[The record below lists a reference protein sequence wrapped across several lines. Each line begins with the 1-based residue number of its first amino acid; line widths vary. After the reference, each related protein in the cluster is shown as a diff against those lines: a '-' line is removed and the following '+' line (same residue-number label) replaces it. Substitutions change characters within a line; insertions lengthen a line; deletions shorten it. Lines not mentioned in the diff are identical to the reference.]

1 MQWVYTPY
9 MLPLLLSAAV
19 SGLLGIYLAGRR
31 AAPGIRPFAVI
42 LLAGTTWSIF
52 YILEIGSLTLEQKVF
67 WAGIEYFGIAIIPVA
82 WLTFSIQYSGH
93 GGWLKPYKTLLFAS
107 IPLATVILF
116 WTNAVHHLV
125 WSEAGLDTSGP
136 FPSLAITYGIWFWVF
151 LVYTYTLLAAG
162 AFLLLQSLKHTA
174 QWYSRQVV
182 PLIIGIS
189 IPWVGNLL
197 YVFKVPPFPY
207 LDLTPVAFSLSGLI
221 LLWGVFRFWLFDL
234 VPVARA
240 AVVESM
246 GDGVLVIDEQDR
258 LVDINPSAAHL
269 LGVEASA
276 IIRQKADTAL
286 ARFPNLL
293 GNHLAGNDIHVDF
306 TVNEGEETR
315 YFDVRISP
323 IKDNYRHLKG
333 RSLIFHEITEKRLA
347 EQELERSHSIL
358 LATFDA
364 TADGIMV
371 TNGRGKSVRF
381 NRKFI
386 DMWNMSPE
394 IANSPEEQ
402 DRMAY
407 ILDQLSNP
415 AAFYRLMNKLSVQ
428 PDADSYDVLELK
440 DGRIFERYSRPQKI
454 GDKRVGRVWSFHD
467 ITEQHRAEERLRF
480 LSTHDILTGLY
491 NRVYF
496 EEEINRL
503 EGSRQYPI
511 SLIVA
516 DMDGLKENN
525 DRYGHQAGDAMLRRA
540 AEVLRQA
547 CRSEDMVARIGGDE
561 FGIVLPKS
569 SANVAEAAVERIKQ
583 GMSHFHFGE
592 IDIPISL
599 SLGAATAQSG
609 ESLRTVFRQADKVM
623 YQAKRAKRQRR
634 TPGPVAE
641 HD

>member
-9 MLPLLLSAAV
+9 MLPLLFSAAV

-31 AAPGIRPFAVI
+31 TAPGARPFAI
-42 LLAGTTWSIF
+42 SLLAVTAWSIF
-52 YILEIGSLTLEQKVF
+52 YILEIGSQLQTDKVF
-67 WAGIEYFGIAIIPVA
+67 WSGFEYFGIATIPVT
-82 WLTFSIQYSGH
+82 WLIFTIQYSGH
-93 GGWLKPYKTLLFAS
+93 GGWLKPLKTILLFL
-107 IPLATVILF
+107 IPLATVVLF
-116 WTNAVHHLV
+116 WTNDTHHLV
-125 WSEAGLDTSGP
+125 WSSVALDTSEP
-136 FPSLAITYGIWFWVF
+136 FSTLAVTYGFWFWIF
-151 LVYTYTLLAAG
+151 LAYAYTLLAAG
-162 AFLLLQSLKHTA
+162 SFLILQSLKHTA
-174 QWYSRQVV
+174 QWYSRQVAS
-182 PLIIGIS
+182 LMIGILV
-189 IPWVGNLL
+189 PWVGNLL
-197 YVFKVPPFPY
+197 YVSKISPIPY
-207 LDLTPVAFSLSGLI
+207 LDLTPVAFSLSGLV

-240 AVVESM
+240 AVVDSM
-246 GDGVLVIDEQDR
+246 GDGVLVFDERDR
-258 LVDINPSAAHL
+258 LVDINPSAAQL
-269 LGVEASA
+269 LGVEPSA
-276 IIRQKADTAL
+276 VIRQKVDFVL
-286 ARFPNLL
+286 ARFPNL
-293 GNHLAGNDIHVDF
+293 GENYPGSSEKHLDFSIND
-306 TVNEGEETR
+306 GEAAR

-323 IKDNYRHLKG
+323 LNDTYRHLKG

-347 EQELERSHSIL
+347 EQELEKSHSVL

-386 DMWNMSPE
+386 DMWQMPPE
-394 IANSPEEQ
+394 IANSLEDQ
-402 DRMAY
+402 DRMSF

-415 AAFYRLMNKLSVQ
+415 ASFYRLMNKLSVQ

-440 DGRIFERYSRPQKI
+440 DGRIFERYSRPQRI
-454 GDKRVGRVWSFHD
+454 ADKRVGRVWSFHD
-467 ITEQHRAEERLRF
+467 ITEQHQAEERLRF
-480 LSTHDILTGLY
+480 LSTHDILTGLF

-569 SANVAEAAVERIKQ
+569 SANVAEAALERIKQ
-583 GMSHFHFGE
+583 GMTHFHFGE
-592 IDIPISL
+592 TDIPISM

-609 ESLRTVFRQADKVM
+609 ESLRTVFRQADKAM

-634 TPGPVAE
+634 PPGPVAE
-641 HD
+641 ND